1 MNKVLIATAVATV
14 ISASASIPA
23 SANSSVAF
31 ANDPIKVV
39 RYAVHPAFAAYV
51 PGWGSSYQDAAAT
64 GNVTVSFVNAGNV
77 PVTSVQFLIRN
88 GKQTA
93 TVTDNGTF
101 SAGTPITHDFAVGP
115 EFDNASAIEVEKVT
129 LADGTSWQHA

>member
-1 MNKVLIATAVATV
+1 VNKFLIATAAATV

-23 SANSSVAF
+23 NANSSVAF
-31 ANDPIKVV
+31 TNDPIKVV
-39 RYAVHPAFAAYV
+39 RYAAHPAFAAYV
-51 PGWGSSYQDAAAT
+51 PGWGTSYQDAAAT
-64 GNVTVSFVNAGNV
+64 GNVTVSFVNAGDV

-101 SAGTPITHDFAVGP
+101 SAGIPITHDFAVGP

-129 LADGTSWQHA
+129 LADGTSWQRA